1 MLQTRALSKFN
12 LSYWLRYCVY
22 LEQWFEGVF
31 LLPWRP
37 NTCAVCA
44 HSSCVQNK
52 TINMWA
58 APAITFLT
66 QSKARRGLTGLL
78 PAKSNLISKQGWS
91 VTPNSALTTKVGE
104 KKASAELCT
113 PVKNLRYF
121 WFHPHAEYCC
131 FPDLVVCVAGVAPA
145 SLWLLEDE
153 CSRCAVCA
161 CASYLPLFFHLSH
174 SFPVCHYNVWSGRP
188 CDSLEIGS
196 SRSGA
201 PCHRSTWFYPLGC
214 L

>member
-1 MLQTRALSKFN
+1 MAYACSCLLEQCALLSLDFSWISFDSKMLQTRDLSKFN

-104 KKASAELCT
+104 KKLLQNDAPLLKT
-113 PVKNLRYF
+113 
-121 WFHPHAEYCC
+121 
-131 FPDLVVCVAGVAPA
+131 CVTFDFILTQSIAA
-145 SLWLLEDE
+145 SLTL
-153 CSRCAVCA
+153 
-161 CASYLPLFFHLSH
+161 
-174 SFPVCHYNVWSGRP
+174 
-188 CDSLEIGS
+188 
-196 SRSGA
+196 
-201 PCHRSTWFYPLGC
+201 
-214 L
+214 